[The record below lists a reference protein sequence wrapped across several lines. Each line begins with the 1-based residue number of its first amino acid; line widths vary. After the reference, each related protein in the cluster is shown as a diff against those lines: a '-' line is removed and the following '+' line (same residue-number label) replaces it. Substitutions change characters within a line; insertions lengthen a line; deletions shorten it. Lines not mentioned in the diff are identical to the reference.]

1 MMNPDKIIQALLKEF
16 KTLERDDPKE
26 LDQSTSQ
33 WTRAVL
39 TLLCRIGQDQF
50 DYLVY
55 ASSNFVDKEHKD
67 GGEWLY
73 DVTWCK
79 YEDDFLKS
87 VPVVA
92 ECEWGDVPQIKDD
105 FEKLILARAAVRVF
119 VFDGGYCKNG
129 AEALANKV
137 CDWVGAFEGSQK
149 GDTYLL
155 VGYERDEKSWCFRY
169 FNILVNDPGQQP
181 VLKRL

>member
-1 MMNPDKIIQALLKEF
+1 MAKKSQEF
-16 KTLERDDPKE
+16 DCNQT
-26 LDQSTSQ
+26 Q
-33 WTRAVL
+33 WTSAVL
-39 TLLCRIGQDQF
+39 TPLCRIGQKPTLEF
-50 DYLVY
+50 DCSVY
-55 ASSNFVDKEHKD
+55 ASSNFVDEQDKD

-79 YEDDFLKS
+79 YENNFLTS

-92 ECEWGDVPQIKDD
+92 ECEWGNLGDIKDD
-105 FEKLILARAAVRVF
+105 FEKLILARAAVRVI
-119 VFDGGYCKNG
+119 VFDGIYCKNG
-129 AEALANKV
+129 AEALANKF

-155 VGYERDEKSWCFRY
+155 VGYEEDEKNWCFRY

-181 VLKRL
+181 VLTRL